1 MREQRSVAPRARPGH
16 ARSDNVRAVVYRY
29 RSTLRSNW
37 RSWTVLALAV
47 GLALSFALA
56 AAADARRTD
65 TALPRALASG
75 RSADVLVSGDQSAMG
90 RSAALS
96 YLDEIEHL
104 PGVERSTRIG
114 GVYLVELNEDGSE
127 GTRLSFGSAVG
138 KLISSPGPE
147 GVETLRLLKGRL
159 PATDRPEEVIVNPE
173 LSRVTGWKI
182 GDRVTSLRLV
192 RLEGFGKDG
201 NADPKTGE
209 PLELTIVGVGRLPNE
224 LLDSASSRKPQV
236 YLFPAFAA
244 AHRDSTYYISSALKV
259 SDVDSKIVELRSQVE
274 KLVDR
279 YPGAQVLFSVTNDA
293 RVAVQNALRPQVTTI
308 WLLGAVLFF
317 AGLLLGAQAIGR
329 QILSHNRDAPALR
342 ALGMAPRDL
351 GALAMLHGITIA
363 VAASITALVV
373 AWSSSAFT
381 PFGSTRAVEPSPG
394 LRFDG
399 AVLGLGVLVITA
411 TLAVA
416 SWLSAM
422 RVTRFSV
429 PSPRGAQAFG
439 GQGRPSRFVS
449 LLAWAG
455 LPPTAV
461 TGSRFALQP
470 GIGRDATPARSVL
483 SSIALAVAVVAAAV
497 SFASNLNH
505 LLGTPSNYGWD
516 WDVGVGNV
524 FGPIPDDAVE
534 AIRARPEVA
543 AIAAFSYGNVR
554 IDGTSIAAVGF
565 DQLDGTVFPTMI
577 DGRIPQGERD
587 IVLGPLSMKK
597 LGRSIGDRVDVETG
611 HGMRTMTIVGT
622 ATFPAI
628 GNTRTS
634 NTGLGTGAAT
644 VASVFPPSSDPSEG
658 RFNGVFLRI
667 DPTLDRATA
676 TESLRKFFIEQGCTD
691 SGCFFT
697 DGKPAALNGYESLG
711 AVWLPFAAAVGV
723 LFAIS
728 LAHGIVTT
736 TNARRRDLAIMAALG
751 LTRRQAGRVVL
762 WQAATTIGA
771 ALTVGVPLG
780 IFSANVLWGIF
791 CGRLGLRPSPS
802 IPVLR
807 LMVLSSLAMVSALA
821 VGLAFVPSTRK
832 ATAAGL
838 SVTAE

>member
-1 MREQRSVAPRARPGH
+1 M
-16 ARSDNVRAVVYRY
+16 RAVVYRY

-37 RSWTVLALAV
+37 RSWAVLALAV

-65 TALPRALASG
+65 TALPRALVSG
-75 RSADVLVSGDQSAMG
+75 HSADVLVSGNQTAMG

-96 YLDEIEHL
+96 YLDELEHL
-104 PGVERSTRIG
+104 PGVVQSTRIG
-114 GVYLVELNEDGSE
+114 GVYLTELAEDGSE
-127 GTRLSFGSAVG
+127 GKRLSFGSAVG
-138 KLISSPGPE
+138 KLIARPGPE

-159 PATDRPEEVIVNPE
+159 PATDRPEEVVVNPE
-173 LSRVTGWKI
+173 LQRATGWTI
-182 GDRVTSLRLV
+182 GERVTSLRLV
-192 RLEGFGKDG
+192 RLEGFADDG
-201 NADPKTGE
+201 NADPKKGE
-209 PLELTIVGVGRLPNE
+209 PLELTVVGVGRLPYE
-224 LLDSASSRKPQV
+224 LLDSASSRQPQV
-236 YLFPAFAA
+236 YLFAPFAA
-244 AHRDSTYYISSALKV
+244 AHHDSTYYVSSALKV
-259 SDVDSKIVELRSQVE
+259 SGDNSKIVDLRSRVE
-274 KLVDR
+274 KVAAR
-279 YPGAQVLFSVTNDA
+279 YRGAQVLFSVTDDA
-293 RVAVQNALRPQVTTI
+293 RVAVQTALRPQVTTI
-308 WLLGAVLFF
+308 WLLGTVLLL

-342 ALGMAPRDL
+342 ALGMAPREL

-363 VAASITALVV
+363 VGASIAAVVV

-381 PFGSTRAVEPSPG
+381 PFGSTRAVEPSLG
-394 LRFDG
+394 LRFDA
-399 AVLGLGVLVITA
+399 AVLGPGVLVITA

-416 SWLSAM
+416 SWLSAV
-422 RVTRFSV
+422 RITRFSV
-429 PSPRGAQAFG
+429 PSPRAAQALG

-497 SFASNLNH
+497 SFASSLNH
-505 LLGTPSNYGWD
+505 LLGTPSNYGWA
-516 WDVGVGNV
+516 WDVGVGNA

-543 AIAAFSYGNVR
+543 AIAAFTYGNVR
-554 IDGTSIAAVGF
+554 IEGKSIEAVGI

-597 LGRSIGDRVDVETG
+597 LGRSIGDRVSVETS

-644 VASVFPPSSDPSEG
+644 VASAFPPSSDPAEG
-658 RFNGVFLRI
+658 RYNGVFLRI

-676 TESLRKFFIEQGCTD
+676 TESLREFFIEQGCTD

-697 DGKPAALNGYESLG
+697 DGKPDALNGYESLG
-711 AVWLPFAAAVGV
+711 AVWLPFAAALGV

-728 LAHGIVTT
+728 LAHGIATT
-736 TNARRRDLAIMAALG
+736 TNARRRDLAVMAALG
-751 LTRRQAGRVVL
+751 LTGRQAGRVVV
-762 WQAATTIGA
+762 WQATTIIGA
-771 ALTVGVPLG
+771 ALIVGIPFG
-780 IFSANVLWGIF
+780 IFGANVLWGIF
-791 CGRLGLRPSPS
+791 CGRLGIRPSPS
-802 IPVLR
+802 IPVLQ
-807 LMVLSSLAMVSALA
+807 LALLSSGAIVSALA

-832 ATAAGL
+832 ATSAGL
-838 SVTAE
+838 SATAE